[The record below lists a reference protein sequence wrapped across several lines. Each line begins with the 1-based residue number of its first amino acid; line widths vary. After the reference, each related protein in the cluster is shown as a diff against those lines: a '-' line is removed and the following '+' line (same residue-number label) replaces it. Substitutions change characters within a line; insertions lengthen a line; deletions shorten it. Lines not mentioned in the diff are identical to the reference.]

1 MKHILTLTSLALILG
16 SFASAIAEAA
26 DLPAYTR
33 RGDVVYGRK
42 YGNALT
48 MDVLTPM
55 EDHNGVGVIFVV
67 SSSLASSQGHIA
79 PSLPFQYELLRRGY
93 TVFAVVH
100 SSQPKFTVPE
110 ILKDLHKAVRFI
122 RYHGKQHFD
131 IDPDHI
137 GITGAS
143 SGGYLA
149 LMQGVAG
156 NAKNP
161 NPPTKDPVELVSS
174 RVQAVA
180 CFCPCTDWLNY
191 GASGKSVTDPGSPL
205 VPWLNAAFDFHEYDN
220 EKRTYVRITDE
231 KRIREIMS
239 EVSPITH
246 ITPDDPPTLIIHGS
260 KDTAVPTEQS
270 VSFIAKMKAAS
281 VPAQLVIKEGESHNW
296 KNRVDD
302 MTIIADWFD
311 KYLRGTSSGRVSS
324 TAPDK

>member
-131 IDPDHI
+131 IDVR
-137 GITGAS
+137 T
-143 SGGYLA
+143 
-149 LMQGVAG
+149 
-156 NAKNP
+156 
-161 NPPTKDPVELVSS
+161 
-174 RVQAVA
+174 AVA
-180 CFCPCTDWLNY
+180 CVRAGARLAMATDSHEPGEFGDFSYHAEVL
-191 GASGKSVTDPGSPL
+191 AAVRERSLDPAP
-205 VPWLNAAFDFHEYDN
+205 
-220 EKRTYVRITDE
+220 
-231 KRIREIMS
+231 
-239 EVSPITH
+239 
-246 ITPDDPPTLIIHGS
+246 LIIDLS
-260 KDTAVPTEQS
+260 EQ
-270 VSFIAKMKAAS
+270 AA
-281 VPAQLVIKEGESHNW
+281 EE
-296 KNRVDD
+296 R
-302 MTIIADWFD
+302 T
-311 KYLRGTSSGRVSS
+311 
-324 TAPDK
+324 